1 MYIYKVKKETGTGQ
15 KLVALLRQI
24 DEVDEE
30 ADRLAVSVGANAYL
44 PHEYGDF
51 GGMMAVSFPPTTL
64 PSSADWESV
73 GEMNDGYKYYVPRVQ
88 ITEEWM
94 PASEAAKYELNSRY
108 LVESKTVKYEQLVGI
123 FSREQA
129 AVMARLQLTTPSIE
143 VLGKRHDI
151 KKHEMSL
158 LRVGVPA
165 QHALKDF
172 PDEVITEFMRT
183 QVEDMCIAEKM
194 NGTPFR
200 RVEKIKGSNKAVSF
214 YKKCMQLPTV
224 PLGTTNALCQV
235 NDDKHRCGVSE
246 YEDYV
251 YITAGAESACEE
263 FEPVTDLEFQQ
274 VCAIRDAEAAALRM
288 SKTEKT
294 LN

>member
-24 DEVDEE
+24 DECDEA

-64 PSSADWESV
+64 PSSTDWESV
-73 GEMNDGYKYYVPRVQ
+73 GEMNDGHKYYVPRVQ

-94 PASEAAKYELNSRY
+94 PASKAAEYELNSRY
-108 LVESKTVKYEQLVGI
+108 LVEGKTVKYEQLVGV

-129 AVMARLQLTTPSIE
+129 AAMAGLQLTTPSIE
-143 VLGKRHDI
+143 LLGKRHDI

-172 PDEVITEFMRT
+172 PDEVIAEFMRT
-183 QVEDMCIAEKM
+183 QVEDMCIAEKL
-194 NGTPFR
+194 NGIPFR
-200 RVEKIKGSNKAVSF
+200 RVEKIRGHNKAVAF

-263 FEPVTDLEFQQ
+263 FEPVTKAEFQQ
-274 VCAIRDAEAAALRM
+274 VCAIRDAEAAARRM

>member
-1 MYIYKVKKETGTGQ
+1 MYIYKVKKETSTGQ

-24 DEVDEE
+24 DECDEA

-51 GGMMAVSFPPTTL
+51 GGMMGVSFPPTTL
-64 PSSADWESV
+64 PSSTDWESV
-73 GEMNDGYKYYVPRVQ
+73 GEMDDGHKYYVPRVQ
-88 ITEEWM
+88 VTEEWM
-94 PASEAAKYELNSRY
+94 PASQAAEYELNSRY
-108 LVESKTVKYEQLVGI
+108 LVEGKTVKYEQLVGV
-123 FSREQA
+123 FSRKQA
-129 AVMARLQLTTPSIE
+129 AAMAGLQLTTPSIE

-172 PDEVITEFMRT
+172 PDEVIAEFMRT

-200 RVEKIKGSNKAVSF
+200 RVEKIKGYNKAVSF
-214 YKKCMQLPTV
+214 YKKCMKLPTV

-263 FEPVTDLEFQQ
+263 FEPVTEAEFQQ
-274 VCAIRDAEAAALRM
+274 VCAIRDAEAAARRM